1 MKFAN
6 PFALH
11 AAGLLGMNARNFF
24 IAHYN
29 QRKLYPLV
37 DDKLKTKIL
46 AEKHGRAV
54 AKLYGVVRHQHEV
67 AELKDLVETLD
78 SFVVKPSR
86 GSGGKGIKVITGRH
100 GKNFLKGSGDEI
112 TWPDIAR
119 DVSNI
124 LSGLYS
130 LGGKP
135 DVAMIEALVA
145 MDPRFEGLSY
155 EGIPDIRIIVCLGY
169 PVMSMMRLA
178 THDSDGKANLHQG
191 AVGVGLD
198 LGTGRALFAVQ
209 YNRPLT
215 LHPDTGLPLN
225 TLMIPHWEELMRLAA
240 SCYELTGLGYLGADI
255 VIDHHRGPLIMELN
269 ARPGLSIQIANNT
282 GLRPRI
288 ARIAREVE
296 ARGKRPVEERVSFS
310 MQAFRAELPMPA
322 AVTPREIPQ
331 ENADR

>member
-1 MKFAN
+1 MLFAN
-6 PFALH
+6 PRELRAI
-11 AAGLLGMNARNFF
+11 GLLGMNARNFF

-46 AEKHGRAV
+46 AEKHGLAV
-54 AKLYGVVRHQHEV
+54 ATLYGVVREQHEV
-67 AELKDLVETLD
+67 AEARALLESLA
-78 SFVVKPSR
+78 SFVIKPSR
-86 GSGGKGIKVITGRH
+86 GSGGKGIKVITGRS
-100 GKNFLKGSGDEI
+100 GKNFLKSSGEEI
-112 TWPDIAR
+112 TWLEVAR

-135 DVAMIEALVA
+135 DVAMIEALVD
-145 MDPRFEGLSY
+145 MDPQFEGLSY
-155 EGIPDIRIIVCLGY
+155 EGIPDIRIIICLGY

-198 LGTGRALFAVQ
+198 LATGKALFAVQ

-225 TLMIPHWEELMRLAA
+225 TLSIPHWQELVRLAS
-240 SCYELTGLGYLGADI
+240 SCYEITGLGYLGADI
-255 VIDHHRGPLIMELN
+255 VIDRQRGPLIMELN
-269 ARPGLSIQIANNT
+269 ARPGLSIQIANNI
-282 GLRPRI
+282 GLSPRI
-288 ARIAREVE
+288 RQVVRE
-296 ARGKRPVEERVSFS
+296 AQAQKRSVEERVLFS
-310 MQAFRAELPMPA
+310 MEAFRAELPLPE
-322 AVTPREIPQ
+322 AV
-331 ENADR
+331 

>member
-1 MKFAN
+1 MFAN
-6 PFALH
+6 PLRLRET
-11 AAGLLGMNARNFF
+11 GLLGMNERNFF

-46 AEKHGRAV
+46 AEQHGLAV
-54 AKLYGVVRHQHEV
+54 AKLYGVVREQHQV
-67 AELKDLVETLD
+67 AGIEQLLDTLER
-78 SFVVKPSR
+78 FVIKPSR
-86 GSGGKGIKVITGRH
+86 GSGGKGIKVIVARRGEVFI
-100 GKNFLKGSGDEI
+100 KSSGEEVSRLEI
-112 TWPDIAR
+112 TR
-119 DVSNI
+119 HVSNI

-145 MDPRFEGLSY
+145 MDPQFEGLSY
-155 EGIPDIRIIVCLGY
+155 EGIPDIRIIIFCGY

-178 THDSDGKANLHQG
+178 THASDGKANLHQG

-198 LGTGRALFAVQ
+198 LATGKALFAVQ

-225 TLMIPHWEELMRLAA
+225 TLAIPHWHELMVLAS
-240 SCYELTGLGYLGADI
+240 SCYEITGLGYLGADI
-255 VIDHHRGPLIMELN
+255 VIDQQRGPLIMELN

-282 GLRPRI
+282 GLSPRI
-288 ARIAREVE
+288 RRIASE
-296 ARGKRPVEERVSFS
+296 ARTTTRTVPERVRFS
-310 MQAFRAELPMPA
+310 MREFLSELPQAA
-322 AVTPREIPQ
+322 AV
-331 ENADR
+331 